1 MFNRYLVRAHCV
13 LGAILEAG
21 DRAASRPK
29 ISALME
35 LIFWE
40 RTIDKQ
46 VSILKYSH
54 VLQRKDKAWEGIAE
68 GSEEGLL
75 L

>member
-13 LGAILEAG
+13 LGTVLEAG
-21 DRAASRPK
+21 DRAA
-29 ISALME
+29 
-35 LIFWE
+35 IFWE

-46 VSILKYSH
+46 VSILKYSQ
-54 VLQRKDKAWEGIAE
+54 VLQRKDKAGQGIAE